1 MKKLFAFIVTGILA
15 LGLVVPTI
23 SRTEEVTVQAAS
35 GTGYTSAA
43 DVNYVKS
50 GSYIVNWGVRDETCG
65 FLSTYAQNFYTG
77 DYTFDK
83 MSLNA
88 GGSSTS
94 NAPNSVLYQSLQTLM
109 ESKQTHKTSYGE
121 TRYQYCYTDCV
132 KSNYNNISSFYSGE
146 VLSGEWDG
154 GATWNREHTWP
165 NSKGDASG
173 DGENDIM
180 MLRPTSVKE
189 NSSRGNKAYGE
200 GSAFYDPNQHGQNVR
215 GDCARIM
222 LFVYTRWG
230 NTESMWGSNGVMENL
245 STLLKWMEEDPVD
258 TWEMGRNDAVQS
270 ITGTRNAFV
279 DYPEYAWLLFGR
291 DVPDDMCTPSGK
303 AGGVVTPPS
312 GTTPDDGEDI
322 VEGDPL
328 QKDIVKAPVVGKAYY
343 FYMYQGNTLD
353 VVYLCGGMDGYY
365 LATSTNKNNA
375 LPVYLE
381 HASNGYYLYCYVN
394 GVKTYI
400 NMVKSGDYTNGAYE
414 TKASTVYTFDTT
426 YNTLVSADGYFFGTR
441 GDKSY
446 TSIGPCAGEYL
457 TENFMAHFIASGL
470 PNDSNA
476 PVVPDTPVEP
486 DTPDKPNDSG
496 NEGNE
501 TVECEHEFGEWAV
514 IKNPTAEKE
523 GIRVRFCENC
533 QEEERESI
541 PALTGDESKEDGC
554 GSTIG
559 CVTFGGMAMLAMG
572 LYLRKR
578 KEN

>member
-1 MKKLFAFIVTGILA
+1 MKKLFAFIAAGILA
-15 LGLVVPTI
+15 VGLFVPTI
-23 SRTEEVTVQAAS
+23 GGTEEVTVQAAS
-35 GTGYTSAA
+35 GTGYTSAS

-50 GSYIVNWGVRDETCG
+50 GKYIANWGARDETCG

-77 DYTFDK
+77 NYTFDK

-94 NAPNSVLYQSLQTLM
+94 TAPSSALYEALQTLM
-109 ESKQTHKTSYGE
+109 ESKQTYQTSYGA
-121 TRYQYCYTDCV
+121 TRDLYCYTDCIQ
-132 KSNYNNISSFYSGE
+132 SNYSKISSFYSGE
-146 VLSGEWDG
+146 VLSGTWDN

-173 DGENDIM
+173 NGENDIM

-200 GSAFYDPNQHGQNVR
+200 SSAFYDPNQHGQNVR

-312 GTTPDDGEDI
+312 GGGTT
-322 VEGDPL
+322 
-328 QKDIVKAPVVGKAYY
+328 
-343 FYMYQGNTLD
+343 T
-353 VVYLCGGMDGYY
+353 
-365 LATSTNKNNA
+365 
-375 LPVYLE
+375 
-381 HASNGYYLYCYVN
+381 
-394 GVKTYI
+394 
-400 NMVKSGDYTNGAYE
+400 
-414 TKASTVYTFDTT
+414 DT
-426 YNTLVSADGYFFGTR
+426 
-441 GDKSY
+441 
-446 TSIGPCAGEYL
+446 
-457 TENFMAHFIASGL
+457 
-470 PNDSNA
+470 
-476 PVVPDTPVEP
+476 
-486 DTPDKPNDSG
+486 PNDSG
-496 NEGNE
+496 NAGDE
-501 TVECEHEFGEWAV
+501 TVECEHEYGKWHV
-514 IKNPTAEKE
+514 ISKATTEKE
-523 GIRVRFCENC
+523 GTRTRFCEKC
-533 QEEERESI
+533 GAEDTETIPVLEMEVSSEETTDTTAE
-541 PALTGDESKEDGC
+541 GKGC

-559 CVTFGGMAMLAMG
+559 CLSLGGMAMLAVG